1 MDPAME
7 RHEALLPVMQKIA
20 YLKRDGIP
28 CKIEEGLYLGSV
40 GAAMNRST
48 LKSLNITHVLMVANS
63 LSPPYPSDF
72 VYKVIS
78 VSDRADAD
86 ISQNFEECFQ
96 FIDEAKR
103 SGGVLVHCFMGRS
116 RSVTIVLAYLMKK
129 NGISL
134 AQALEHVRSQRRG
147 VEPNAGFFSQLKN
160 LEKTLQVGRM
170 E

>member
-1 MDPAME
+1 ME
-7 RHEALLPVMQKIA
+7 RHEALLRVKQKMA
-20 YLKRDGIP
+20 NLRKDSIP

-48 LKSLNITHVLMVANS
+48 LKSLNITHILMVANS
-63 LSPPYPSDF
+63 LPPFHPSDF

-78 VSDRADAD
+78 VSDREDVD

-103 SGGVLVHCFMGRS
+103 SGGVLVHCFMGKS
-116 RSVTIVLAYLMKK
+116 RSVTIVLAYLMRKK
-129 NGISL
+129 GISL

-147 VEPNAGFFSQLKN
+147 VAPNPGFISQLKN
-160 LEKTLQVGRM
+160 LEKTLQVGRT